1 MVLQAQTS
9 LVMKKNAFL
18 SAVWLLLSLSLIHL
32 SCKNKME
39 DINAILV
46 IDTFPI
52 LEGRNIETVYSDSGM
67 VQALMTSPYY
77 RKYAGN
83 NPYIEMPQ
91 GIRVV
96 FYDSAQRIKNKLTAK
111 YAINYE
117 KKDVMEAK
125 NDVVV
130 VNEKGEMLQT
140 EHLIWDVKQRKIFS
154 KVQVR
159 IRSKDKIFVGQGM
172 EADDSFVKWRITK
185 LTGTLLIKDEEMND
199 E

>member
-1 MVLQAQTS
+1 
-9 LVMKKNAFL
+9 MKKVSLL
-18 SAVWLLLSLSLIHL
+18 STLLLFLLLFNL
-32 SCKNKME
+32 SCKNKLE

-52 LEGRNIETVYSDSGM
+52 LEGKNIETVYSDSGI

-77 RKYAGN
+77 KKYAGN

-91 GIRVV
+91 GIRVI
-96 FYDSAQRIKNKLTAK
+96 FYDSAQRIRNKLTAK
-111 YAINYE
+111 YAISYE

-125 NDVVV
+125 NDVIV

-140 EHLIWDVKQRKIFS
+140 EHLIWDEKQRKIFS
-154 KVQVR
+154 DVQVR
-159 IRSKDKIFVGQGM
+159 IRSKDKIFLGQGM
-172 EADDSFVKWRITK
+172 EADDSFIKWKITK
-185 LTGTLLIKDEEMND
+185 PTGTLYIKDEEINH